1 MTSLFYP
8 WSRAGAAAL
17 AAFIALDASPASA
30 CSCAEPLEPG
40 IALAGADVVFEGT
53 PRDAVALE
61 ADLGVDGYSGARRFD
76 FEVSRYFK
84 GQLGPD
90 VSVFT
95 IDQSSACGRNYPLD
109 EPHIIY
115 ARYSESGLLT
125 DYACSRSRPSGL
137 ASDDGSVLGAGVAP
151 DPAVASRDDDVENAG
166 DPEFASGIHHNPL
179 DAEPAGRGCASS
191 LALRPASGAA
201 SRSWPPGE
209 RPWLIAV
216 AGIAA
221 AAWRLRRRAR

>member
-1 MTSLFYP
+1 MTSLFHP
-8 WSRAGAAAL
+8 WSRVGAASLAL
-17 AAFIALDASPASA
+17 FLALDTNPASA
-30 CSCAEPLEPG
+30 CSCAQPQEPG

-61 ADLGVDGYSGARRFD
+61 ADLGIDGYSGARRFD
-76 FEVSRYFK
+76 FEVARYFK

-95 IDQSSACGRNYPLD
+95 IDQSSACGREYPLD
-109 EPHIIY
+109 EPHIIF

-125 DYACSRSRPSGL
+125 DYACSRSRPSGY

-151 DPAVASRDDDVENAG
+151 DPALASLDDDAEGAG
-166 DPEFASGIHHNPL
+166 APDVSSGIHHNPL
-179 DAEPAGRGCASS
+179 DAEPAARGCAAS
-191 LALRPASGAA
+191 LALRSASGAA
-201 SRSWPPGE
+201 SRSWPRGE
-209 RPWLIAV
+209 RPWLVAV
-216 AGIAA
+216 AGLAA